1 MSGGR
6 HVNKID
12 MSDVRRGGGEHGRKD
27 WFGPVAVGL
36 VWIRVSW
43 VEVASCYA

>member
-27 WFGPVAVGL
+27 WFG
-36 VWIRVSW
+36 SW
-43 VEVASCYA
+43 KSVH